1 LPVQYAGAQGTDLG
15 LDQINVLIPQ
25 SLNGAGQV
33 SLTVTAQDT
42 VNNIGVTSNAVSLD
56 LQ

>member
-1 LPVQYAGAQGTDLG
+1 VLVKYAGAQGTDVG
-15 LDQINVLIPQ
+15 LDQVNVLIPQ

-33 SLTVTAQDT
+33 SLTLTAQDT
-42 VNNIGVTSNAVSLD
+42 VNNISVTSNPVTLN